1 MGILKKLIAKFTRQT
16 KSAMTIVPFQ
26 RNETCFCGSGLK
38 YKKCHQLKL
47 EPKNK
52 VACKLFEDND
62 KAFRVTILKKDS
74 TKIKSNLRWVD
85 IGVRSN
91 NSID

>member
-1 MGILKKLIAKFTRQT
+1 MDILKKLIDKFTRQT
-16 KSAMTIVPFQ
+16 NSATTIVPFQ

-52 VACKLFEDND
+52 VACKLYENNDNV
-62 KAFRVTILKKDS
+62 FRVTILKKDS
-74 TKIKSNLRWVD
+74 TKIKSNLRWAD
-85 IGVRSN
+85 IGVGSN
-91 NSID
+91 NLID